1 MVSSEFSFQV
11 DHTDGDARAGNF
23 STPHGT
29 VSTPVFSA
37 VATQA
42 TVKGLVPDEVVGLG
56 AEMVLCNAYHLYLRP
71 GIGAV
76 QQMGGLHRFM
86 GWSKPILTDSGGF
99 QAFSMGALRKIDDDG
114 IRFRS
119 HIDGSDH
126 WLGPESAIANQRRLG
141 ADILMCL
148 DQCIAYGVSEKEV
161 RDAMDLT
168 HRWAEACY
176 QSHLASGVA
185 DEQALFG
192 IVQGGAFPE
201 MRNESARFITTI
213 PFKGYAIGGLAVGES
228 KAQMYEITGLVAG
241 QLPQDKPRYLMG
253 VGSPEDLVECVSL
266 GVDMFDCVLP
276 TRVARNGALF
286 TRQGRVDIT
295 KRRFA
300 DQITPLD
307 EECDCYTC
315 QHFSAGYLWH
325 LFRAKELL
333 APRLA
338 TIHNLRF
345 IYKLMADIRD
355 AIVRSRFQQFRR
367 DFLSEYR
374 PTDEAARQ
382 EQKEK
387 WLKARGG

>member
-1 MVSSEFSFQV
+1 MVSSAFSFQL
-11 DHTDGDARAGNF
+11 DHTDGDARAGKF

-76 QQMGGLHRFM
+76 EQMGGLHRFM

-161 RDAMDLT
+161 RDAMELT
-168 HRWAEACY
+168 HRWAEICY
-176 QSHLASGVA
+176 QSHRASGVS

-192 IVQGGAFPE
+192 IIQGGAFTE
-201 MRNESARFITTI
+201 LRNESARFITSI

-228 KAQMYEITGLVAG
+228 KAQMYEIAGLVAG

-266 GVDMFDCVLP
+266 GIDMFDCVLP

-300 DQITPLD
+300 DQTAPLD
-307 EECDCYTC
+307 DDCDCYTC

-345 IYKLMADIRD
+345 IYKLMAEMRD
-355 AIVRSRFQQFRR
+355 AIVHDRFQQFRG
-367 DFLSEYR
+367 DFRSAYH
-374 PTDEAARQ
+374 PTDEVARQ
-382 EQKEK
+382 KQKEK
-387 WLKARGG
+387 WLQARGG